1 MTAALLCVSPGGSFL
16 DSDWLCTPIPPPPG
30 CQAQEGPKMGEISL
44 LEKQAGTGGTTPGI
58 PTRLRA
64 CAVHLLPDAV
74 LCSGPTGAKTDA
86 SLEGQML

>member
-1 MTAALLCVSPGGSFL
+1 
-16 DSDWLCTPIPPPPG
+16 
-30 CQAQEGPKMGEISL
+30 MGEISL
-44 LEKQAGTGGTTPGI
+44 LEKQAGTGGTTLGI